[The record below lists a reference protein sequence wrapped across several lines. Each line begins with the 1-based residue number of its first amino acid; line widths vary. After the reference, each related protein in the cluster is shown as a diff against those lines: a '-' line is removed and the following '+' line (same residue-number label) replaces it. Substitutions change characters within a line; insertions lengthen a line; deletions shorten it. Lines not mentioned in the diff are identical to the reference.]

1 MDPIEERLRLFT
13 RRQFF
18 GRASGSISA
27 GLGVA
32 ALTQLDRTALAS
44 SRDDGARPDVPHF
57 APKCKRIIYLH
68 QMGGPS
74 QLDLFD
80 YKPKLVELAGKD
92 LRDMPE
98 IWQGQRITGMTSGQ
112 SKLPLVPS
120 RFRFDRYDNESGG
133 TWISELFP
141 HTAAIAKKLCIIR
154 SMHTEAINHEP
165 GVTFLQ
171 TGSQIPGRPAIGS
184 WLSYG
189 LGSSNSDLP
198 AFVVLI
204 SQGYGNM
211 QALSARLWGS
221 GFLPSEHQGVRLR
234 SGKDPVLFLD
244 DPKGM
249 RRGDRRRMLDA
260 VTALNELEYERSLDD
275 EVRTRITQAEMAFR
289 MQMSVPELTDLSSES
304 QETLE
309 LYGPEVQKPGSFA
322 ANCLLA
328 RRLAERDVRFIQLY
342 QRGWDAHGNL
352 PAEIRLQAKAVD
364 RAQAALIQDLE
375 RRGLLDDTLVVWG
388 GEFGRTAY
396 CQGAYNVE
404 TYGRDHHPRCFTMF
418 LAGGGVRPGIDYGSS
433 DDFGYNVATDPVHVH
448 DLHATMMQLCG
459 IDHERLTYRFQ
470 GRRYRLTDIAG
481 KVVQGILA

>member
-1 MDPIEERLRLFT
+1 MHPIEEHHRLVT

-27 GLGVA
+27 GLGIA
-32 ALTQLDRTALAS
+32 ALTQLEGRVIAAPSVEGPEDA
-44 SRDDGARPDVPHF
+44 VPHF
-57 APKCKRIIYLH
+57 APKCKRVIYLH
-68 QMGGPS
+68 QMGAPS

-80 YKPKLVELAGKD
+80 YKPKLVEMAGKD
-92 LRDMPE
+92 LRKMPDV
-98 IWQGQRITGMTSGQ
+98 WQNQRVTGMTSGQ
-112 SKLPLVPS
+112 SSLPLVPS

-133 TWISELFP
+133 TWISELLP
-141 HTAAIAKKLCIIR
+141 HTAAVADKLCIVR
-154 SMHTEAINHEP
+154 SMFTEAINHEP
-165 GVTFLQ
+165 GITFLQ

-189 LGSSNSDLP
+189 LGSANSDLP
-198 AFVVLI
+198 SFVVLI
-204 SQGYGNM
+204 SQGFGNM
-211 QALSARLWGS
+211 QALSARMWGS

-249 RRGDRRRMLDA
+249 KRSDRRRMLDA
-260 VTALNELEYERSLDD
+260 VVALNEMEYERCLDE
-275 EVRTRITQAEMAFR
+275 EVRTRISQAEMAFR
-289 MQMSVPELTDLSSES
+289 MQMSVPELTDFSSES
-304 QETLE
+304 AETLE
-309 LYGPEVQKPGSFA
+309 LYGPDVHKPGSFA

-352 PAEIRLQAKAVD
+352 PKEITLQAKAVD
-364 RAQAALIQDLE
+364 RAQAALIQDLD

-404 TYGRDHHPRCFTMF
+404 TYGRDHHPRCFTMWF
-418 LAGGGVRPGIDYGSS
+418 AGGGIRQGIDYGST
-433 DDFGYNVATDPVHVH
+433 DDFGYNVLTNPVHVH
-448 DLHATMMQLCG
+448 DMHATMMHLLG
-459 IDHERLTYRFQ
+459 IDHERLTYRYQ

-481 KVVQGILA
+481 RVVHDILA